1 MTDAQ
6 AADGNATAGTTVL
19 VGKLFRVRKGRGKR
33 FEKEPPK
40 EPEKGPARIA
50 LQLALA
56 YRIQGAIEAGEIK
69 DQAEAARQ
77 MGVTR
82 ARVTQLLDLTL
93 LAPDIQER
101 MLYMEDGSSVRVSLG
116 LRLRAASSSGDWEL
130 QRAGLD
136 HAFRHTTGN

>member
-136 HAFRHTTGN
+136 HAFRHTKGN

>member
-1 MTDAQ
+1 MTDARSVE
-6 AADGNATAGTTVL
+6 GKATAGTTVV

-40 EPEKGPARIA
+40 ESEKGPARIA

-56 YRIQGAIEAGEIK
+56 YRIQRAIEAGEIR

-77 MGVTR
+77 LGLTR
-82 ARVTQLLDLTL
+82 ARVSQLLDLTL

-101 MLYMEDGSSVRVSLG
+101 LLNVEAVSLSERG
-116 LRLRAASSSGDWEL
+116 LRVVAAIDAWEGQRRASVELPSRRGASPS
-130 QRAGLD
+130 
-136 HAFRHTTGN
+136 

>member
-33 FEKEPPK
+33 FEKEPAK
-40 EPEKGPARIA
+40 EPEKRPARIA

-56 YRIQGAIEAGEIK
+56 HRIQRAIDAGEIR

-82 ARVTQLLDLTL
+82 ARLSQILDLTL
-93 LAPDIQER
+93 LAPGIQER
-101 MLYMEDGSSVRVSLG
+101 LLNAEGESLSERALRSVSRIQDWNGQQPV
-116 LRLRAASSSGDWEL
+116 LRERPLPPDA
-130 QRAGLD
+130 
-136 HAFRHTTGN
+136 